1 MSDFDLQ
8 LQELVTDILNTDTE
22 VQEDTRLDTLENWD
36 SFNSLRLLVQIEQN
50 FQVRIK
56 LEDFHK
62 LLTVGELGNIILSQ
76 QSGKT
81 IGVE

>member
-8 LQELVTDILNTDTE
+8 LQELVTDVLNTDTE

-50 FQVRIK
+50 FQVRIQ

-62 LLTVGELGNIILSQ
+62 SLTVRELGNIILSQ

-81 IGVE
+81 VEVE

>member
-1 MSDFDLQ
+1 MSDFDRQ
-8 LQELVTDILNTDTE
+8 LQELVTDVLNTDTE
-22 VQEDTRLDTLENWD
+22 VQENTRLDTLENWD

-50 FQVRIK
+50 FQIRIK

-62 LLTVGELGNIILSQ
+62 SLTVRELGNIILSQ

-81 IGVE
+81 VEVE